1 MFKWLNKIR
10 LKGLPTKADTNVLV
24 VDSNGDIGINSG
36 LKGDIT
42 AGLKTLETTI
52 MTNKSKIIGTLAA
65 AFVGKAL
72 TRNFASGTLAKLGP
86 IRIKAMTP
94 EKDSFG
100 V

>member
-1 MFKWLNKIR
+1 MVAR
-10 LKGLPTKADTNVLV
+10 RRKAPRRRARKSFNISAIEAGTAISLAQSTGAATAVQQ
-24 VDSNGDIGINSG
+24 G

-86 IRIKAMTP
+86 IRIKA
-94 EKDSFG
+94 
-100 V
+100 